1 MFTILLFILL
11 FAALGMMV
19 TMFIAIGYW
28 FVPVILIVLCG
39 KSLIKA
45 LTKLIRTIRGDEQVV
60 MFKKDLDKNYVHISK
75 LKVTTQA
82 APVQNQTV
90 TGAPQQTT
98 SMSS

>member
-19 TMFIAIGYW
+19 TMFVAIGYW

-45 LTKLIRTIRGDEQVV
+45 LTKLVKTIRGDEQVV

-75 LKVTTQA
+75 LKVTQA

-90 TGAPQQTT
+90 TSAPQQTT